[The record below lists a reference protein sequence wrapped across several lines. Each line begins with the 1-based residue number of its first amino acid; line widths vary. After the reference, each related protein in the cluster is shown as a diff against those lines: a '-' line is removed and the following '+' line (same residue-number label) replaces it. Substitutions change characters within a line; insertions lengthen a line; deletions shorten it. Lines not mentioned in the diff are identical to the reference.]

1 MQGNEYDGNLNRIH
15 SKNGENNNLLS
26 SLGLIEID
34 TWAYFVLIALYV
46 WSFFWYTYQIVTQRE
61 QESITAIKKGRGI
74 SGKASPHTWTLYM

>member
-15 SKNGENNNLLS
+15 SKNEENNNLLS